1 MARLETF
8 RSQVWAALYLV
19 AAVIIVT
26 AVALSATG
34 LIALLL
40 AVGFILALPSMVGYA
55 LSLGRKQ
62 VAARRVPFSFS
73 DEPAS
78 QISIITAE
86 GATRTA
92 KLVPVDQTDN
102 YRFVL
107 TRDGYM
113 LVNEQGRAIHTF
125 RQDDAA

>member
-8 RSQVWAALYLV
+8 RSQAWAALYLV
-19 AAVIIVT
+19 AAIVIVT

-40 AVGFILALPSMVGYA
+40 AVGFILALPYVAGYV
-55 LSLGRKQ
+55 LGLGRKQ
-62 VAARRVPFSFS
+62 VATRRAPFAFS
-73 DEPAS
+73 NEPAS

-86 GATRTA
+86 GATRAA
-92 KLVPVDQTDN
+92 KLVPVEQTEN

-113 LVNEQGRAIHTF
+113 LVNEQGRAIHTL